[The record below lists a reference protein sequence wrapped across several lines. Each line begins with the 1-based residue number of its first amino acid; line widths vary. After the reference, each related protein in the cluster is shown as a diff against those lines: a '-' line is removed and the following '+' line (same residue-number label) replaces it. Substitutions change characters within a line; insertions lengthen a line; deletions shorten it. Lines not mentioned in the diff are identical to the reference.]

1 MRAKQAP
8 CRSPPG
14 RLSGFS
20 YTPTYGST
28 ALTLN
33 VAIAG
38 AVTYTWT
45 GSGGNSGWNTP
56 GNWDQGS
63 NYPGYLPTTDI
74 AYFNL
79 NNTATPTVS
88 VNSPTTIASLTL
100 FGGSSSAPGVL
111 TLNGSGTLT
120 VTNALNV
127 LAYQTIQG
135 SGTLSGP
142 VTLAGGTLAGATYSG
157 AVAADSATSTIS
169 GGTFNNTLTV
179 LGGATLNVTGTIAP
193 TGVTVNSGGILQ
205 GTGTINQAV
214 SLSGTLA
221 GNLTAGGN
229 LTVAS
234 TGIVNPGS
242 VATGVGHTAGM
253 LTLGGS
259 STLTLTSGSTLN
271 FNLGAPRRPEAPT
284 TRSSSAVRSRWAA
297 RPSTS
302 TTSAPCRWPAK
313 VTR

>member
-1 MRAKQAP
+1 M
-8 CRSPPG
+8 
-14 RLSGFS
+14 
-20 YTPTYGST
+20 
-28 ALTLN
+28 
-33 VAIAG
+33 
-38 AVTYTWT
+38 
-45 GSGGNSGWNTP
+45 
-56 GNWDQGS
+56 
-63 NYPGYLPTTDI
+63 
-74 AYFNL
+74 
-79 NNTATPTVS
+79 
-88 VNSPTTIASLTL
+88 
-100 FGGSSSAPGVL
+100 
-111 TLNGSGTLT
+111 
-120 VTNALNV
+120 TNALNV

-271 FNLGAPRRPEAPT
+271 FNLAPPRRPEAPT
-284 TRSSSAVRSRWAA
+284 TRSSSAVRSALGGATVNLYNIGTMPMASESYTLMTYASTGSPA
-297 RPSTS
+297 RPDHRRQPDSRFHLYHQHHVDLRNVEHQPRDVCIHVAGQRRS
-302 TTSAPCRWPAK
+302 ATTGPTRWNGPAGPPGGIPASRRWK
-313 VTR
+313 RSRFP